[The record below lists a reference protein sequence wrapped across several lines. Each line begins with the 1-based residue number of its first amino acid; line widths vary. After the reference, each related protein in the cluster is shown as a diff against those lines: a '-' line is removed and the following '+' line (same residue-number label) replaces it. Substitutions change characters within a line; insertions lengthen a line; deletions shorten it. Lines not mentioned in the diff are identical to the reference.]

1 MHTVIIGINGTCKTT
16 LLRSIAIGLCG
27 AADANALLAELA
39 GTLMTLGEPDAQII
53 IDIIVP
59 HDNNSPRS
67 IVTEFEALENQDV
80 VKSQE
85 PSIPDT
91 PFVVGYGIGV
101 ANEGESTVRPYR
113 IVDSVFTLFNYSG
126 ELISA
131 ELTLRRLKDYLETNY
146 YDKTLDGIKTA
157 LGLTKDVDFDLPR
170 GGGVVVSGPSIGNRI
185 PLASLAD
192 GYRIT
197 LSMILD
203 LYAWAMHANTVT
215 PSGGIKG
222 VLLIDEL
229 ERHIH
234 PSLQTNVLLRLK
246 KLWPELQIIGTTHSP
261 LVTLGAHPEEVV
273 VLRRE
278 GDIVYADEK
287 VPNFTGYSAED
298 MLRDEDLF
306 NTEVYAPETN
316 RILDEYKDLAGRDIE
331 KMKNTEKKRLKKLAL
346 TLRAQQILL
355 AEESPTHKELNKL
368 REDLGLE
375 DSE

>member
-1 MHTVIIGINGTCKTT
+1 MYITRVQLTNIRGLREIDLRICSEDDKPRMHTAIIGINGTCKTT

-27 AADANALLAELA
+27 AADANALLAELT
-39 GTLMTLGEPDAQII
+39 GNLMTQGESDAQIE
-53 IDIIVP
+53 IDIIVE
-59 HDNNSPRS
+59 HENNSPRS
-67 IVTEFEALENQDV
+67 IVTKFEALENQEI

-85 PSIPDT
+85 PSIPNT

-170 GGGVVVSGPSIGNRI
+170 GGGVVVSGPSIGNKI
-185 PLASLAD
+185 PLGSLAD

-197 LSMILD
+197 FSWILD
-203 LYAWAMHANTVT
+203 LYAWAMRANKVT
-215 PSGGIKG
+215 KSGGIKG

-229 ERHIH
+229 EKHIH

-246 KLWPELQIIGTTHSP
+246 KLWPDLQIIATTHSP
-261 LVTLGAHPEEVV
+261 LVTLGAYPEEVV

-278 GDIVYADEK
+278 GDIVYAEDK
-287 VPNFTGYSAED
+287 VPNFSGYSAED
-298 MLRDEDLF
+298 MLRDEELF
-306 NTEVYAPETN
+306 DTEIYAPKTN
-316 RILDEYKDLAGRDIE
+316 ELLVEYKDLSGKDIGKMEKPKRRDS
-331 KMKNTEKKRLKKLAL
+331 K
-346 TLRAQQILL
+346 Q
-355 AEESPTHKELNKL
+355 
-368 REDLGLE
+368 
-375 DSE
+375 